1 MHHRHHGRTMIQHP
15 AILALSIASLL
26 TCCMLV
32 YAAWYGTRILEKW
45 DLHSGS
51 ELQLDL
57 ERRTYLISVIL
68 SYTLVF
74 QILSLFLYI
83 FTADNLHSQF
93 TGAMCA
99 AGSLGVNSYGYP
111 VLILKIVNCLLAGVW
126 LIINH
131 VDTRGYDYPLIK
143 TKYGLLNI
151 LAPLILLE
159 AVLQFAYFL
168 NLKADVITSCCGSL
182 FSTDK
187 HSIAGEI
194 AGLPNGPMQLAFFGM
209 MLATVAAGVLF
220 YVKGKG
226 GYLFSF
232 LSSLTFVVAAASL
245 VSFICLYFYELPS
258 HHCPFCILQK
268 EYGYVGYALYA
279 TLLGGGVC
287 GLGVGALMPFISHPS
302 LSRVIPLIQ
311 RRLALVTLALYL
323 LFTLIV
329 SCQMLFTSFRL

>member
-1 MHHRHHGRTMIQHP
+1 MIQHP
-15 AILALSIASLL
+15 AIQALTIASLL
-26 TCCMLV
+26 TGLMLI
-32 YAAWYGTRILEKW
+32 YAGWYGSRIQEEW
-45 DLHSGS
+45 DLHSGG
-51 ELQLDL
+51 EQQLDL

-68 SYTLVF
+68 SYTLIF
-74 QILSLFLYI
+74 QIVSLFLYI

-99 AGSLGVNSYGYP
+99 AGSLAVNSYGYP
-111 VLILKIVNCLLAGVW
+111 VLILKIINCLLAGVW

-143 TKYGLLNI
+143 AKYGLLNI
-151 LAPLILLE
+151 LVPLVLLE
-159 AVLQFAYFL
+159 ALFQFVYFY

-194 AGLPNGPMQLAFFGM
+194 AGLPNSPMQLAFFGSM
-209 MLATVAAGVLF
+209 AATMVSGCYF
-220 YVKGKG
+220 YLKNKGS
-226 GYLFSF
+226 YLFSI
-232 LSSLTFVVAAASL
+232 LSTLTFVISAASL

-268 EYGYVGYALYA
+268 EYGYIGYALYA
-279 TLLGGGVC
+279 TLLGGAVS
-287 GLGVGALMPFISHPS
+287 GLGVGILMPFSACGS
-302 LSRVIPLIQ
+302 LTRIIPAIQ
-311 RRLALVTLALYL
+311 RRLTAMTLILYL

-329 SCQMLFTSFRL
+329 SWRMLSTSFRL

>member
-1 MHHRHHGRTMIQHP
+1 MIQHP
-15 AILALSIASLL
+15 AILALTVASLL
-26 TCCMLV
+26 TGLMLI
-32 YAAWYGTRILEKW
+32 YAGWYGTRILEKW
-45 DLHSGS
+45 DLQSGS

-68 SYTLVF
+68 SYALLF
-74 QILSLFLYI
+74 QIGSLFLYI
-83 FTADNLHSQF
+83 FTADNIHSQF

-111 VLILKIVNCLLAGVW
+111 VLILKIVNCLLAGLW
-126 LIINH
+126 LIVNH

-143 TKYGLLNI
+143 AKYGLLNI
-151 LAPLILLE
+151 LVPLVLLE
-159 AVLQFAYFL
+159 ALLQFIYFY

-194 AGLPNGPMQLAFFGM
+194 AGLPNGPMQLAFFGIM
-209 MLATVAAGVLF
+209 AATAIAGIVFALR
-220 YVKGKG
+220 GKG
-226 GYLFSF
+226 GYLFSG
-232 LSSLTFVVAAASL
+232 LSGLTFLVSAAAL

-268 EYGYVGYALYA
+268 EYYYIGYALYA
-279 TLLGGGVC
+279 TLLGGAVS
-287 GLGVGALMPFISHPS
+287 GLGVGVLMPFSTCGS
-302 LSRVIPLIQ
+302 LAGVIPAIQ
-311 RRLALVTLALYL
+311 RRLTATTLVLYG

-329 SCQMLFTSFRL
+329 IGRMLSTSFRLAG

>member
-1 MHHRHHGRTMIQHP
+1 MIQHP
-15 AILALSIASLL
+15 AILALTIASLL
-26 TCCMLV
+26 TSLMLI
-32 YAAWYGTRILEKW
+32 YAGWYGTRILEKW

-68 SYTLVF
+68 SYILIF
-74 QILSLFLYI
+74 QIASLFLYI

-143 TKYGLLNI
+143 AKYRLLNI
-151 LAPLILLE
+151 LVPLVLLE
-159 AVLQFAYFL
+159 ALFQFVYFF

-182 FSTDK
+182 FSSDK

-194 AGLPNGPMQLAFFGM
+194 AGLPNGPMQIAFFGM
-209 MLATVAAGVLF
+209 MAITAASGIYF
-220 YVKGKG
+220 YVRRKG
-226 GYLFSF
+226 GYLFSI
-232 LSSLTFVVAAASL
+232 LSSLTFVVAAAAL

-268 EYGYVGYALYA
+268 EYRYIGYALYA
-279 TLLGGGVC
+279 TLLGGAVS
-287 GLGVGALMPFISHPS
+287 GLGVGALATFSSCES
-302 LSRVIPLIQ
+302 LSKVIPATQ
-311 RRLALVTLALYL
+311 RRLTAMTLILYM
-323 LFTLIV
+323 LFTLIA
-329 SCQMLFTSFRL
+329 SWRMLSTSFRL

>member
-1 MHHRHHGRTMIQHP
+1 MIQHP
-15 AILALSIASLL
+15 AILALTTASLL
-26 TCCMLV
+26 TAGMMI
-32 YAAWYGTRILEKW
+32 YAGWYGTRILDKW

-68 SYTLVF
+68 SYILIF
-74 QILSLFLYI
+74 QIGSLFLYI
-83 FTADNLHSQF
+83 FTADSLHSQF

-99 AGSLGVNSYGYP
+99 AGSLSVNSYGYP

-131 VDTRGYDYPLIK
+131 VDTRGYDYPLIR

-151 LAPLILLE
+151 LVPLVLLE
-159 AVLQFAYFL
+159 VIFQFVYFF
-168 NLKADVITSCCGSL
+168 NMKADVITSCCGSL

-194 AGLPNGPMQLAFFGM
+194 AGLPNRPMQLFFFGFM
-209 MLATVAAGVLF
+209 AATLASGIYF
-220 YVKGKG
+220 YLKGKG
-226 GYLFSF
+226 SYLFSII
-232 LSSLTFVVAAASL
+232 SSLTFFVAAASL

-268 EYGYVGYALYA
+268 EYGYIGYALYA
-279 TLLGGGVC
+279 TLLGGAVS
-287 GLGVGALMPFISHPS
+287 GLGVGCLTPFSSGSS
-302 LSRVIPLIQ
+302 LSRIIPAIQ
-311 RRLALVTLALYL
+311 QKLAAMTLLLYL

-329 SCQMLFTSFRL
+329 SWRMLSTSFRL

>member
-1 MHHRHHGRTMIQHP
+1 MIQHP
-15 AILALSIASLL
+15 AILALSIAALL
-26 TCCMLV
+26 TCCMLI

-45 DLHSGS
+45 DLNSGS
-51 ELQLDL
+51 ELQLEL

-68 SYTLVF
+68 SYTLIF

-99 AGSLGVNSYGYP
+99 AGSLAVNSYGYP

-187 HSIAGEI
+187 RSIAGEV

-209 MLATVAAGVLF
+209 IALTAIVGMVF
-220 YVKGKG
+220 YAKGKWG
-226 GYLFSF
+226 GTFSL
-232 LSSLTFVVAAASL
+232 LSSLTFVVSAAAL
-245 VSFICLYFYELPS
+245 ISFICLYFYELPS
-258 HHCPFCILQK
+258 HHCPFCILQR

-279 TLLGGGVC
+279 TLLGGAVS
-287 GLGVGALMPFISHPS
+287 GLGVGALKPFIAHPS

-311 RRLALVTLALYL
+311 RRLALVSLVMYL

-329 SCQMLFTSFRL
+329 SWRMIFTSFRL

>member
-1 MHHRHHGRTMIQHP
+1 MIQHP
-15 AILALSIASLL
+15 AILALSTASLL
-26 TCCMLV
+26 TCFMLI
-32 YAAWYGTRILEKW
+32 YASWYGTRILEKW

-51 ELQLDL
+51 ELQLEL

-68 SYTLVF
+68 SYTLAF

-99 AGSLGVNSYGYP
+99 AGSLAANSYGYP

-126 LIINH
+126 LIVNH

-187 HSIAGEI
+187 RSIAGEI
-194 AGLPNGPMQLAFFGM
+194 AGLPSGPMQLAFFVM
-209 MLATVAAGVLF
+209 MAITAVAGVAF
-220 YVKGKG
+220 YTKGKG
-226 GYLFSF
+226 GGIFSF
-232 LSSLTFVVAAASL
+232 FSSLTFVVAAASL

-268 EYGYVGYALYA
+268 EYGYIGYALYA
-279 TLLGGGVC
+279 TLLGGAIS
-287 GLGVGALMPFISHPS
+287 GLGVGALMPFASHPS
-302 LSRVIPLIQ
+302 LSQVIPRIQ
-311 RRLALVTLALYL
+311 RRLALITLALYL

-329 SCQMLFTSFRL
+329 CWRMLTTSFRLG

>member
-1 MHHRHHGRTMIQHP
+1 MIQHP

-26 TCCMLV
+26 TCFMLA

-45 DLHSGS
+45 DLASGS
-51 ELQLDL
+51 ELQLEL

-68 SYTLVF
+68 SYTLIF

-83 FTADNLHSQF
+83 FTADNLHTQF

-99 AGSLGVNSYGYP
+99 AGSLAVNSYGYP
-111 VLILKIVNCLLAGVW
+111 VLIMKIVNCLLAGVW

-131 VDTRGYDYPLIK
+131 VDTHGYDYPLIK
-143 TKYGLLNI
+143 TKYGLLNV

-187 HSIAGEI
+187 RSIAGEV
-194 AGLPNGPMQLAFFGM
+194 AALPNGPMQMAFFGM
-209 MLATVAAGVLF
+209 IALTAIVGIVF
-220 YVKGKG
+220 YAKGKWG
-226 GYLFSF
+226 GIFSL
-232 LSSLTFVVAAASL
+232 LSSLTFVVSAAAL
-245 VSFICLYFYELPS
+245 ISFICLYFYELPS
-258 HHCPFCILQK
+258 HHCPFCILQR
-268 EYGYVGYALYA
+268 EYSYVGYALYA
-279 TLLGGGVC
+279 TLLGGAVC
-287 GLGVGALMPFISHPS
+287 GLGVGALKPFITHPS
-302 LSRVIPLIQ
+302 LSRFIPLIQ
-311 RRLALVTLALYL
+311 RRLALVTLVLYL

-329 SCQMLFTSFRL
+329 SWRMLSTSFTLG

>member
-1 MHHRHHGRTMIQHP
+1 MIQHP
-15 AILALSIASLL
+15 AILALTVASLL
-26 TCCMLV
+26 TAGMLL
-32 YAAWYGTRILEKW
+32 YAGWYGTRILEKW

-51 ELQLDL
+51 ERQLDL

-68 SYTLVF
+68 NYTLFF
-74 QILSLFLYI
+74 QIASLFLYI

-99 AGSLGVNSYGYP
+99 AGSLSVNSYGYP
-111 VLILKIVNCLLAGVW
+111 VLILKIFNCLLAGVW
-126 LIINH
+126 LIVNH

-151 LAPLILLE
+151 LVPLVLLE
-159 AVLQFAYFL
+159 VVFQFVYFF

-194 AGLPNGPMQLAFFGM
+194 AGLPNGPMRLAFFVVM
-209 MLATVAAGVLF
+209 VATMASGA
-220 YVKGKG
+220 YVYLKGKG
-226 GYLFSF
+226 SYVFSII
-232 LSSLTFVVAAASL
+232 SSLTFLISAASL

-268 EYGYVGYALYA
+268 EYGYIGYALYA
-279 TLLGGGVC
+279 TLLGGAIS
-287 GLGVGALMPFISHPS
+287 GLGVGILTPFSAGTS
-302 LSRVIPLIQ
+302 LSRIIPVIRQRLTALTLI
-311 RRLALVTLALYL
+311 LYL

-329 SCQMLFTSFRL
+329 VWRMLSTSFTLG

>member
-1 MHHRHHGRTMIQHP
+1 MIQHP

-26 TCCMLV
+26 TCLMLI

-159 AVLQFAYFL
+159 AVFQFVYFF
-168 NLKADVITSCCGSL
+168 NLKSDVITSCCGSL
-182 FSTDK
+182 FSTEN

-194 AGLPNGPMQLAFFGM
+194 AGLPNGPMQLAFFAVM
-209 MLATVAAGVLF
+209 ALTLASGAFF
-220 YVKGKG
+220 YLKGKSG
-226 GYLFSF
+226 WLFSF
-232 LSSLTFVVAAASL
+232 FSSLTFVVAAASL
-245 VSFICLYFYELPS
+245 VSFICLYFYEMPS

-279 TLLGGGVC
+279 TLLGGAVG
-287 GLGVGALMPFISHPS
+287 GLGVGALTPFSAFGS
-302 LSRVIPLIQ
+302 LSKTIPSIQ
-311 RRLALVTLALYL
+311 RILTVATLGMYM

-329 SCQMLFTSFRL
+329 GWRMLFTSFRL

>member
-1 MHHRHHGRTMIQHP
+1 MIQHP
-15 AILALSIASLL
+15 AILALTIASLL
-26 TCCMLV
+26 TSLMLT
-32 YAAWYGTRILEKW
+32 YAGWYGTRILEKW

-68 SYTLVF
+68 SYILIF
-74 QILSLFLYI
+74 QIASLFLYI

-143 TKYGLLNI
+143 AKYRLLNI
-151 LAPLILLE
+151 LVPLVLLE
-159 AVLQFAYFL
+159 ALFQFVYFF
-168 NLKADVITSCCGSL
+168 NLRADVITSCCGSL
-182 FSTDK
+182 FSSDK

-194 AGLPNGPMQLAFFGM
+194 AGLPNGPMQIAFFGM
-209 MLATVAAGVLF
+209 MAITAASGIYF
-220 YVKGKG
+220 YVRRKG
-226 GYLFSF
+226 GYLFSI
-232 LSSLTFVVAAASL
+232 LSSLTFVVAAAAL

-268 EYGYVGYALYA
+268 EYRYIGYALYA
-279 TLLGGGVC
+279 TLLGGAVS
-287 GLGVGALMPFISHPS
+287 GLGVGALATFSSCES
-302 LSRVIPLIQ
+302 LSKVIPATQ
-311 RRLALVTLALYL
+311 RRLTAMTLILYF
-323 LFTLIV
+323 LFTLIATWR
-329 SCQMLFTSFRL
+329 MLSTSFRL

>member
-1 MHHRHHGRTMIQHP
+1 MIQHP
-15 AILALSIASLL
+15 AILALSIAALM
-26 TCCMLV
+26 TCFMLI

-45 DLHSGS
+45 NLQSGS

-68 SYTLVF
+68 SYMLVF

-83 FTADNLHSQF
+83 FTADNLHTQF

-99 AGSLGVNSYGYP
+99 AGSLGVNSFGYP
-111 VLILKIVNCLLAGVW
+111 VLIMKIINCLLAGVW
-126 LIINH
+126 LIVNH

-143 TKYGLLNI
+143 TKYGLLNV

-159 AVLQFAYFL
+159 AVFQFVYFL

-182 FSTDK
+182 FSTEK

-194 AGLPNGPMQLAFFGM
+194 AGLPNGPMRLAFFGM
-209 MLATVAAGVLF
+209 MAITAAVGIVF
-220 YVKGKG
+220 YVRGKG
-226 GYLFSF
+226 GGLFSLF
-232 LSSLTFVVAAASL
+232 STLTFVVAAASL

-268 EYGYVGYALYA
+268 EYGYIGYALYA
-279 TLLGGGVC
+279 SLLGGAVS
-287 GLGVGALMPFISHPS
+287 GLGVGALMPFASHPS
-302 LSRVIPLIQ
+302 LSSVIPAIQ
-311 RRLALVTLALYL
+311 RRLALVTLLLYL

-329 SCQMLFTSFRL
+329 IGRMLTTSFTLG

>member
-1 MHHRHHGRTMIQHP
+1 MIQHP
-15 AILALSIASLL
+15 AILALSIAALL
-26 TCCMLV
+26 TCCMLT

-45 DLHSGS
+45 DLQSGS
-51 ELQLDL
+51 ELQLEL

-99 AGSLGVNSYGYP
+99 AGSLAANSYGYP

-131 VDTRGYDYPLIK
+131 VDTRGYDYPLIR
-143 TKYGLLNI
+143 TKYGLLNV

-159 AVLQFAYFL
+159 AVLQFTYFF

-182 FSTDK
+182 FSSDK
-187 HSIAGEI
+187 RSIAGEV
-194 AGLPNGPMQLAFFGM
+194 AGLPPGPMQLAFFAV
-209 MLATVAAGVLF
+209 MLITSVVGVVF
-220 YVKGKG
+220 YVKGRWG
-226 GYLFSF
+226 GIFAF
-232 LSSLTFVVAAASL
+232 FSSLTFLVAAASL

-268 EYGYVGYALYA
+268 EYGYIGYALYA
-279 TLLGGGVC
+279 TLLGGAIS
-287 GLGVGALMPFISHPS
+287 GLGVGALMPFTSHPS
-302 LSRVIPLIQ
+302 LSRVIPAIQ
-311 RRLALVTLALYL
+311 RRLALITLVLYL
-323 LFTLIV
+323 LFTLITV
-329 SCQMLFTSFRL
+329 WRMLSTSFTLG

>member
-1 MHHRHHGRTMIQHP
+1 MI
-15 AILALSIASLL
+15 L
-26 TCCMLV
+26 TCFMLI

-45 DLHSGS
+45 DLNSGS
-51 ELQLDL
+51 ELQLEL

-68 SYTLVF
+68 SYTLIF

-99 AGSLGVNSYGYP
+99 AGSLAVNSYGYP

-187 HSIAGEI
+187 RSIAGEV

-209 MLATVAAGVLF
+209 IALTAIVGMVF
-220 YVKGKG
+220 YAKGKWG
-226 GYLFSF
+226 GTFSL
-232 LSSLTFVVAAASL
+232 LSSLTFVVSAAAL
-245 VSFICLYFYELPS
+245 ISFICLYFYELPS
-258 HHCPFCILQK
+258 HHCPFCILQR

-279 TLLGGGVC
+279 TLLGGAVS
-287 GLGVGALMPFISHPS
+287 GLGVGALKPFIAHPS

-311 RRLALVTLALYL
+311 RRLALVSLVMYL

-329 SCQMLFTSFRL
+329 SWRMIFTSFRL

>member
-1 MHHRHHGRTMIQHP
+1 MIQHP
-15 AILALSIASLL
+15 AILALTVASFL
-26 TCCMLV
+26 TGLMLI
-32 YAAWYGTRILEKW
+32 YAGWYGSRILDKW

-68 SYTLVF
+68 SYALLF
-74 QILSLFLYI
+74 QIASLFLYI

-99 AGSLGVNSYGYP
+99 AGSLSVNGYGYP
-111 VLILKIVNCLLAGVW
+111 VLLLKIVNCLLAGVW

-143 TKYGLLNI
+143 AKYGLLNV
-151 LAPLILLE
+151 LVPLVLLE
-159 AVLQFAYFL
+159 VLFQFVYFY
-168 NLKADVITSCCGSL
+168 NLKSDVITSCCGSL

-194 AGLPNGPMQLAFFGM
+194 AGLPNDLMQLAFFGVM
-209 MLATVAAGVLF
+209 AATIFGGMVF
-220 YVKGKG
+220 YLKGKG
-226 GYLFSF
+226 GYLFAV
-232 LSSLTFVVAAASL
+232 LSGLTFIVSTAAL

-268 EYGYVGYALYA
+268 EYNYIGYALYA
-279 TLLGGGVC
+279 TLMGGTVG
-287 GLGVGALMPFISHPS
+287 GLGVGVLEPFSKCGS
-302 LSRVIPLIQ
+302 LFKVIPAIQ
-311 RRLALVTLALYL
+311 RRLVAMTLSLFL

-329 SCQMLFTSFRL
+329 VWRMLSTSFRLG

>member
-1 MHHRHHGRTMIQHP
+1 MIQHP
-15 AILALSIASLL
+15 AILALTIASFL
-26 TCCMLV
+26 TCIMLI

-111 VLILKIVNCLLAGVW
+111 VLILKIVNCLLSGVW

-131 VDTRGYDYPLIK
+131 VDSRGYDYPLIK
-143 TKYGLLNI
+143 TKYGMLNI

-159 AVLQFAYFL
+159 AVFQFVYFF

-194 AGLPNGPMQLAFFGM
+194 AGLPNGPMLVAFFGM
-209 MLATVAAGVLF
+209 MAITVVVGVVF
-220 YVKGKG
+220 YARGKG
-226 GYLFSF
+226 GGVFSF

-268 EYGYVGYALYA
+268 EYSYIGYALYA
-279 TLLGGGVC
+279 TLLGGAIS
-287 GLGVGALMPFISHPS
+287 GLGVGALMPFTSHPS
-302 LSRVIPLIQ
+302 MSRVIPLIQ
-311 RRLALVTLALYL
+311 RRLALVTLLLYL

-329 SCQMLFTSFRL
+329 SWRMISTSFRLE

>member
-1 MHHRHHGRTMIQHP
+1 MIQHP
-15 AILALSIASLL
+15 AILALSVASLL
-26 TCCMLV
+26 TCCMLI
-32 YAAWYGTRILEKW
+32 YAAWYGTGIQEKW
-45 DLHSGS
+45 DLNSGS

-57 ERRTYLISVIL
+57 ERRTYLISIIL
-68 SYTLVF
+68 SNTLGF

-83 FTADNLHSQF
+83 FTAENLHSQF

-99 AGSLGVNSYGYP
+99 AGSLAVNSYGYP

-159 AVLQFAYFL
+159 AVFQFAYFL

-187 HSIAGEI
+187 HGLAGEI
-194 AGLPNGPMQLAFFGM
+194 AGLPNGPMQLAFFGTM
-209 MLATVAAGVLF
+209 AITVAVGIVF
-220 YVKGKG
+220 YARGKG
-226 GYLFSF
+226 GGFFAF
-232 LSSLTFVVAAASL
+232 LSSLTFVVSAASL
-245 VSFICLYFYELPS
+245 VSFICLYFYELPG
-258 HHCPFCILQK
+258 HHCPFCILQR
-268 EYGYVGYALYA
+268 EYGYIGYALYT
-279 TLLGGGVC
+279 TLLGGAVS
-287 GLGVGALMPFISHPS
+287 GLGVGALIPFTSHSS
-302 LSRVIPLIQ
+302 LARVIPLMQ
-311 RRLALVTLALYL
+311 RRLALVTLTLYL

-329 SCQMLFTSFRL
+329 SWRMLSTSFRLG

>member
-1 MHHRHHGRTMIQHP
+1 MIQHP

-26 TCCMLV
+26 ICFMLI
-32 YAAWYGTRILEKW
+32 YATWYGTRILERW

-51 ELQLDL
+51 ELQLEL

-99 AGSLGVNSYGYP
+99 AGSLGVNGYGYP
-111 VLILKIVNCLLAGVW
+111 VLILKILNCLLAGVW

-131 VDTRGYDYPLIK
+131 VDTRGYDYPLIR

-168 NLKADVITSCCGSL
+168 TLKADVITSCCGSL
-182 FSTDK
+182 FSTDR

-194 AGLPNGPMQLAFFGM
+194 AGLPNGPMRLAFFGM
-209 MLATVAAGVLF
+209 MAITAAVGIVF
-220 YVKGKG
+220 YARGKWG
-226 GYLFSF
+226 GLFSF
-232 LSSLTFVVAAASL
+232 LSCLTFIVAAASL

-268 EYGYVGYALYA
+268 EYGYVGYLLYA
-279 TLLGGGVC
+279 TLLGGAVC
-287 GLGVGALMPFISHPS
+287 GLGVGALSPFSCYVS
-302 LSRVIPLIQ
+302 LSRTIPSIQ
-311 RRLALVTLALYL
+311 RTLTVVTLVLYL

-329 SCQMLFTSFRL
+329 SWRMLSTSFRL

>member
-1 MHHRHHGRTMIQHP
+1 MIQHP

-26 TCCMLV
+26 TCFMLV
-32 YAAWYGTRILEKW
+32 YASWYGTRILKKW

-68 SYTLVF
+68 SYTLLF

-111 VLILKIVNCLLAGVW
+111 VLILKIVNCLLSGVW

-143 TKYGLLNI
+143 SKYGLLNV

-159 AVLQFAYFL
+159 AVLQFAYFF

-194 AGLPNGPMQLAFFGM
+194 AGLPNGPMQVAFFGFM
-209 MLATVAAGVLF
+209 TLTAVIGVVF
-220 YVKGKG
+220 YVKGKWG
-226 GYLFSF
+226 GIFSF
-232 LSSLTFVVAAASL
+232 LSILTFGVATASL

-268 EYGYVGYALYA
+268 EYGYIGYALYA
-279 TLLGGGVC
+279 ALLGGAIS
-287 GLGVGALMPFISHPS
+287 GLGVGALMPFTSHPS
-302 LSRVIPLIQ
+302 LSQVIPIIQ
-311 RRLALVTLALYL
+311 RRLTLVTLTLYL

-329 SCQMLFTSFRL
+329 CWRILSTSFRLG

>member
-1 MHHRHHGRTMIQHP
+1 MIQHP
-15 AILALSIASLL
+15 AILALTIASLL
-26 TCCMLV
+26 TCLMLI
-32 YAAWYGTRILEKW
+32 YAAWYGTRILDRW
-45 DLHSGS
+45 NLNSGS
-51 ELQLDL
+51 ELQLEL

-68 SYTLVF
+68 NYTLLF

-111 VLILKIVNCLLAGVW
+111 VLIMKIINCLLAGVW

-131 VDTRGYDYPLIK
+131 VDTRGYDYPLIRS
-143 TKYGLLNI
+143 KYGLLNI

-159 AVLQFAYFL
+159 SVFQFAYFIS
-168 NLKADVITSCCGSL
+168 LKADVITSCCGSL

-187 HSIAGEI
+187 HGIAGEI
-194 AGLPNGPMQLAFFGM
+194 AGLPVVPMQVAFFGM
-209 MLATVAAGVLF
+209 MGITAFAGVMF
-220 YVKGKG
+220 YARRKG
-226 GYLFSF
+226 GGWFSF
-232 LSSLTFVVAAASL
+232 FSSLAFVIAAAAL

-268 EYGYVGYALYA
+268 EYGYIGYALYA
-279 TLLGGGVC
+279 TLLGGAVSGM
-287 GLGVGALMPFISHPS
+287 GVGALMPFAGQPS
-302 LSRVIPLIQ
+302 LTRVIPLIQ
-311 RRLALVTLALYL
+311 RRLALVTLSLYL

-329 SCQMLFTSFRL
+329 VWRMLTTSFRL

>member
-1 MHHRHHGRTMIQHP
+1 MIQHP
-15 AILALSIASLL
+15 AILALTVASLL
-26 TCCMLV
+26 TGLMLI
-32 YAAWYGTRILEKW
+32 YAGRYGTRILDTW

-68 SYTLVF
+68 NYALLF
-74 QILSLFLYI
+74 QIGSLFLYI
-83 FTADNLHSQF
+83 FTADKLHSQF

-99 AGSLGVNSYGYP
+99 AGSLGVNGYGYP

-143 TKYGLLNI
+143 SKYGLLNV
-151 LAPLILLE
+151 LVPLVLLE
-159 AVLQFAYFL
+159 AVLQFVYFY

-182 FSTDK
+182 FSTEK
-187 HSIAGEI
+187 RSIAGEI
-194 AGLPNGPMQLAFFGM
+194 AGLPNGPMMLAFFGIM
-209 MLATVAAGVLF
+209 AATAVAGIVFAQRGT
-220 YVKGKG
+220 G
-226 GYLFSF
+226 GYLFSG
-232 LSSLTFVVAAASL
+232 LSGLTFLVSAAAL

-268 EYGYVGYALYA
+268 EYYYIGYALYA
-279 TLLGGGVC
+279 TLLGGAIS
-287 GLGVGALMPFISHPS
+287 GLGVGVLMPFRSHPS
-302 LSRVIPLIQ
+302 LARVIPLIQ
-311 RRLALVTLALYL
+311 RRLAVVALVLYL

-329 SCQMLFTSFRL
+329 LIRMFTTSFTLS

>member
-1 MHHRHHGRTMIQHP
+1 MIQHP
-15 AILALSIASLL
+15 AILALTIASLL
-26 TCCMLV
+26 TSVMLV
-32 YAAWYGTRILEKW
+32 YAGWYGTRILEKW
-45 DLHSGS
+45 NLSSGS
-51 ELQLDL
+51 ELQLEL
-57 ERRTYLISVIL
+57 ERHTYLISVIL
-68 SYTLVF
+68 SYTLLF
-74 QILSLFLYI
+74 QITSLFLYI

-99 AGSLGVNSYGYP
+99 AGSLAVNSYGYP

-151 LAPLILLE
+151 LVPLVLLE
-159 AVLQFAYFL
+159 ALFQFVYFY

-182 FSTDK
+182 FSSDK
-187 HSIAGEI
+187 RSMAGEI
-194 AGLPNGPMQLAFFGM
+194 AGLPNGPMQLLFFGM
-209 MLATVAAGVLF
+209 MALTIVVGIFF
-220 YVKGKG
+220 YTKRKG
-226 GYLFSF
+226 GVWFSF
-232 LSSLTFVVAAASL
+232 CSSLTCLVASASL

-279 TLLGGGVC
+279 TLLGGAIS
-287 GLGVGALMPFISHPS
+287 GLGVGVLTPFSNGES
-302 LSRVIPLIQ
+302 LSKIIPELQ
-311 RRLALVTLALYL
+311 RRLTAITLILYL

-329 SCQMLFTSFRL
+329 TWRMLSTPFTLG